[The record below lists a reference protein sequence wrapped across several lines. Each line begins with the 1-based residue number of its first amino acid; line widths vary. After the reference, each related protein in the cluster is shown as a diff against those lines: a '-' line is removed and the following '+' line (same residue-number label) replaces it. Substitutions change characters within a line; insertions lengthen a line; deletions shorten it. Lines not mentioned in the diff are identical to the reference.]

1 MTGRLLLFF
10 PICDTK
16 NTIEIVLK
24 KTLLIQKCFFVSRYF
39 FSKRFEYPGRGY
51 TRAVNGTMHSSEAI

>member
-1 MTGRLLLFF
+1 MTGRQLLFF

-24 KTLLIQKCFFVSRYF
+24 KALLIQKCFFI
-39 FSKRFEYPGRGY
+39 SKRFECPGRGY
-51 TRAVNGTMHSSEAI
+51 TRAVNDTMHSSEAI